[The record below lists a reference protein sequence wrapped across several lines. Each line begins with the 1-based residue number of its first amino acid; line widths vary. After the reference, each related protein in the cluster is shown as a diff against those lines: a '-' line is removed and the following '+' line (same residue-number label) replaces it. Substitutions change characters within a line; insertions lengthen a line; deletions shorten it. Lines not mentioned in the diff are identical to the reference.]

1 MLHRHLDLVVPPP
14 VPLAFLR
21 DVGGY
26 LSSLTLYRSVGPD
39 EWVRWF
45 AHTLERS
52 AISAAATLAAV
63 IELAAEWPAR
73 LDGIRSDAAAHRL
86 VSHLVTHPSLDVA
99 TAAGLLDVSPP
110 AARAALEALA
120 ATGILRRAD
129 LPGTGGPGRPR
140 RWWVAF
146 ELLDL
151 LTR

>member
-1 MLHRHLDLVVPPP
+1 M
-14 VPLAFLR
+14 
-21 DVGGY
+21 
-26 LSSLTLYRSVGPD
+26 TLYRTVSPD

-52 AISAAATLAAV
+52 AISATATMAAV
-63 IELAAEWPAR
+63 VELVAEWPAR
-73 LDGIRSDAAAHRL
+73 LGGIRTDGAAHRL
-86 VSHLVTHPSLDVA
+86 LGHVLTHLSLDVA

-120 ATGILRRAD
+120 DAGILRRAD
-129 LPGTGGPGRPR
+129 LPGTGGRGRPR
-140 RWWVAF
+140 HWWVAG